1 MLITDYNDLLP
12 EGLIFSLREIEEMKL
27 IKVSTLKKMI
37 LQGTI
42 ERVLI
47 LSKNFI
53 SRHVLIAY
61 LEQNTIE
68 ARD

>member
-1 MLITDYNDLLP
+1 MITDYNTLLP
-12 EGLIFSLREIEEMKL
+12 EGLIFSLREIELMKL

-37 LQGTI
+37 QQGKI
-42 ERVLI
+42 EKILI

-53 SRHVLIAY
+53 SRHVLIDY
-61 LEQNTIE
+61 LEKNTIE